1 MKGEDSVL
9 NDPKQTEKTKKK
21 SCLISYKLFG
31 YEGEAGKHIYET
43 AGCII

>member
-9 NDPKQTEKTKKK
+9 HDPKQTENTKK

>member
-9 NDPKQTEKTKKK
+9 NYPKQTEKTKK

-31 YEGEAGKHIYET
+31 YEGEAGTHIYET